1 MGMAVLMLLPWI
13 HSCVGEVNTA
23 KRIADE
29 FGGKLLPMKYAKG
42 FKVYEKKGV
51 KRILILNPIDSTE
64 VLGDIIVEPR
74 SKRGVAQYPNSIKVP
89 LERTICL
96 SSTQIAYFTEL
107 NAIGSLVGINS
118 SDYLFNKDIKARIAD
133 GKILRLG
140 KEGNFDVEKIAGLNP
155 DVVFVSPIKAGG

>member
-1 MGMAVLMLLPWI
+1 MLLPWI

-74 SKRGVAQYPNSIKVP
+74 SKRGVAQYSNSIKVP
-89 LERTICL
+89 LERTYRDWETDRK
-96 SSTQIAYFTEL
+96 STRL
-107 NAIGSLVGINS
+107 NS
-118 SDYLFNKDIKARIAD
+118 SHITRSRMPSSA
-133 GKILRLG
+133 
-140 KEGNFDVEKIAGLNP
+140 
-155 DVVFVSPIKAGG
+155 